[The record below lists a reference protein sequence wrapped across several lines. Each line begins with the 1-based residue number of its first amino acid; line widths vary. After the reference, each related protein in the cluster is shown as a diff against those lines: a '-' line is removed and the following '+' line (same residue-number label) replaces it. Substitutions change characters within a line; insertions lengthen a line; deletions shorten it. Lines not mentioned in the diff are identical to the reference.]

1 MEQQAEISRG
11 QGKNPARFRAPDRKK
26 PSNSNK

>member
-26 PSNSNK
+26 AIQFK